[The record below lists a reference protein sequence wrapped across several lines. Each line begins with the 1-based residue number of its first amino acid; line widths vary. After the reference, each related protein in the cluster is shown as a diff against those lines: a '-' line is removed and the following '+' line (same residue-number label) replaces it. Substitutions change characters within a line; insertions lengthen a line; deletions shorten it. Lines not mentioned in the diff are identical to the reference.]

1 MRTEKEITQELMN
14 LLFAKAY
21 HPPESLPNNGLI
33 LETKINVL
41 KWVLQRKEKTPE

>member
-1 MRTEKEITQELMN
+1 MRKEKEIYQELMN
-14 LLFAKAY
+14 LLATKNCNK
-21 HPPESLPNNGLI
+21 PESLPNNGLV